1 MENIFKNAY
10 FGKAYKM
17 RDGRKAIYIYYGAD
31 SIFPFIDRH
40 HIIIEGT
47 PHITTSQSDSGEV
60 VSEWSEEIDEEE
72 LGKIAIEESKNLPLL
87 DTKVGKAV
95 AYSRGYKDGYRKALA
110 SS

>member
-10 FGKAYKM
+10 FGKAYET
-17 RDGRKAIYIYYGAD
+17 RDGSKAVYIGD
-31 SIFPFIDRH
+31 NTCL
-40 HIIIEGT
+40 IEGCKT
-47 PHITTSQSDSGEV
+47 GLIYSYNGRLVDFQEHGIDI
-60 VSEWSEEIDEEE
+60 VSEWHKEINEEE
-72 LGKIAIEESKNLPLL
+72 LGKIAIEESKKLPLL